1 MDTPRPPLAW
11 FHAFFTGAQQGL
23 FVGTLSRTSAET
35 LAANPF
41 LKLILGHSPEEP
53 DAACRPFTPDRF
65 TDPRAR
71 DTLIDTLERDGAVR
85 EQLFRLRRAD
95 GSLFWAEVTGHAEP
109 SPDGLAFF
117 AIVRDVTERKRRD
130 DQSRELYHQLLQ
142 AEKLAA
148 LGTTISGVA
157 HELNNPLAT
166 ILTSAERL
174 ARKPMEPELGRAFET
189 ILGEAERAAKIV
201 RNLLTFARKRH
212 TTRTMVDL
220 NQVVRDTLAL
230 RVYEQRLANIGVIDA
245 LAAGLPAV
253 FADPHQLQQV
263 LLTPDDQRAEQA

>member
-1 MDTPRPPLAW
+1 MDTPSPPLAW

-166 ILTSAERL
+166 ILTD
-174 ARKPMEPELGRAFET
+174 RKS
-189 ILGEAERAAKIV
+189 
-201 RNLLTFARKRH
+201 
-212 TTRTMVDL
+212 
-220 NQVVRDTLAL
+220 VV
-230 RVYEQRLANIGVIDA
+230 
-245 LAAGLPAV
+245 
-253 FADPHQLQQV
+253 
-263 LLTPDDQRAEQA
+263 